1 MNLNFYTLC
10 VIYLVYSFLGW
21 VGETV
26 VATAKG
32 RRFTNRGVASGPFCF
47 VYGTAGV
54 LITIGLNDQR
64 TSLAALFFGSMI
76 YATVVEWLT
85 AKLLERIHHRR
96 WWDYSDKKFNL
107 DGYVCLGASLT
118 WGALGVVVLKW
129 GNPLLLALYSL
140 VPRGIWV
147 VVLLAALVVFC
158 VDLVGTLLAMAG
170 LRYRWPAAAAVEN
183 RLANLTVRGGMWI
196 LDHVERRMAKAHPA
210 LTFVRPKRQQTDTF
224 AAGCSPYKIILL
236 FFIGAFLGDI
246 TETIFCRVTGGE
258 WMSRSS
264 VVWGPFSIVWGLAI
278 ALVTQLLYRYK
289 DKPASWL
296 FVTGTLLG
304 GAYEY
309 LCSVFTELVFGK
321 VFWDYSEIPFNLGGR
336 INLLYCFFWGIAA
349 VVWFKLLYPRLSD
362 WIEKIPMKPG
372 KIITWALILFMCC
385 NIVMSCMALIRYDA
399 RGKGVSAE
407 NTLEE
412 WLDEHYDDARMQRIY
427 PNAITAS

>member
-64 TSLAALFFGSMI
+64 ASLAALFFGSMI

-107 DGYVCLGASLT
+107 DGYVCLQYSLL
-118 WGALGVVVLKW
+118 WGLLGMAAVRWGNDLLFRLCAHLPPLLFHAVVWVGMALAVLDQISAMVVV
-129 GNPLLLALYSL
+129 NRYANRY
-140 VPRGIWV
+140 PRLEQLNRELGR
-147 VVLLAALVVFC
+147 
-158 VDLVGTLLAMAG
+158 GSER
-170 LRYRWPAAAAVEN
+170 LRQKITASVEKRIQRAYPAAARPEPTTSAEKQLS
-183 RLANLTVRGGMWI
+183 LADLLW
-196 LDHVERRMAKAHPA
+196 L
-210 LTFVRPKRQQTDTF
+210 FV
-224 AAGCSPYKIILL
+224 
-236 FFIGAFLGDI
+236 IGAFLGDVV
-246 TETIFCRVTGGE
+246 ETIFCRITAGV

-264 VVWGPFSIVWGLAI
+264 LVWGPFSIVWGLAI
-278 ALVTQLLYRYK
+278 ALATWFLYNYRNRS
-289 DKPASWL
+289 DGFL
-296 FVTGTLLG
+296 FAFGTFLG

-309 LCSVFTELVFGK
+309 LCSVFTEIVFGK
-321 VFWDYSEIPFNLGGR
+321 VFWDYSDIPFNLGGR

-349 VVWFKLLYPRLSD
+349 VVWLKKLYPLFSK
-362 WIEKIPMKPG
+362 WIEKIPLKQGP
-372 KIITWALILFMCC
+372 IITWILIIFMLANILVSTLALT
-385 NIVMSCMALIRYDA
+385 RYDQRA
-399 RGKGVSAE
+399 HNESAANAIE
-407 NTLEE
+407 QFI
-412 WLDEHYDDARMQRIY
+412 DERFPDSRMEKIY
-427 PNAITAS
+427 PNAKMAS